1 MQGMQAWRLKESNT
15 GEPKMHNSE
24 RNKLQLIREFINRQY
39 VNMALFNATKEG
51 SSTSVCPDQND
62 YDIQLQLRPT

>member
-24 RNKLQLIREFINRQY
+24 RNQLQIIREFINRQY

-51 SSTSVCPDQND
+51 SSTSVCPDQNH